1 MQCFS
6 CEKELDGWDAED
18 VAILEHRQLSP
29 DCGFALNLG
38 IEYDIENDCFEPK
51 GTNPMKMLE
60 ARKATFNGKWPH
72 EDKRGWTCKTQKV
85 MKIRP
90 VE

>member
-6 CEKELDGWDAED
+6 CEKELDGWDEED

-29 DCGFALNLG
+29 NCGFALNLG
-38 IEYDIENDCFEPK
+38 IEYDIENDRFEPSD
-51 GTNPMKMLE
+51 TDPIKMLD
-60 ARKATFNGKWPH
+60 ARKLTFKDIWPH
-72 EDKRGWTCKTQKV
+72 EDKRGWACKTQKV
-85 MKIRP
+85 VHLEP